1 MKLSIIIPCY
11 NAEKYLP
18 DLLTC
23 LDKQIQNSKHDVE
36 VFLIDDGSKV
46 PVKADYSWATVFR
59 KQNEGP
65 GIARNVGLEHMT
77 GDYFTFIDA
86 DDMVA
91 DNYIET
97 IFNKIEAEHFDYC
110 YLSWRTMPGHWQNVI
125 RLTSVEDK
133 FPPYNLCVWN
143 RVYKT
148 STFGKHRFNPKKLWS
163 EDADYIYR
171 LNEHGKKSFISDFMY
186 YYRPDTPES
195 WTKRMFSGD
204 LDYCRIVY
212 NVKTVTPELRDE
224 IIREYE
230 NNEILLLTN
239 NNPYEELSKYA
250 MILPYNT
257 GVPGT
262 ELRGDYYGA
271 FKQIPKPIRTQ
282 VVIWTA
288 FTQKIGGIET
298 WIYQFCKNMHKKY
311 DILVLY
317 DQIDVH
323 QLARLEKMVRCMR
336 LDMSKNIVCDTV
348 IVSRIT
354 DTIPRN
360 VKAKQSVQMVHACHM
375 VESWK
380 IPQDKDYIVA
390 VSHAAADSFHEDK
403 AQIIYNMVDK
413 PTDKNALLLVSATR
427 LSKTSAFEK
436 GHDRMLKLADKLT
449 AADIPFIW
457 LLFSDADFK
466 EKRDNMIVLSP
477 ILDIAPYLKMAD
489 YYVSLSDAEG
499 YGYSMVE
506 SLINGT
512 PLITTPITVLPE
524 LGFEDK
530 KHGYV
535 VPFDMEFDV
544 NTLLDIPTFTYK
556 RTNTQSIKQWQKI
569 LGDTKPKHDYKP
581 MVNGGRFVRVI
592 KPYFDLALQQ
602 NMVKGQELYFSE
614 ERAKV
619 VSEAGYIQIIGG

>member
-1 MKLSIIIPCY
+1 M
-11 NAEKYLP
+11 
-18 DLLTC
+18 
-23 LDKQIQNSKHDVE
+23 
-36 VFLIDDGSKV
+36 
-46 PVKADYSWATVFR
+46 
-59 KQNEGP
+59 
-65 GIARNVGLEHMT
+65 
-77 GDYFTFIDA
+77 
-86 DDMVA
+86 
-91 DNYIET
+91 
-97 IFNKIEAEHFDYC
+97 
-110 YLSWRTMPGHWQNVI
+110 
-125 RLTSVEDK
+125 
-133 FPPYNLCVWN
+133 
-143 RVYKT
+143 
-148 STFGKHRFNPKKLWS
+148 
-163 EDADYIYR
+163 
-171 LNEHGKKSFISDFMY
+171 
-186 YYRPDTPES
+186 
-195 WTKRMFSGD
+195 
-204 LDYCRIVY
+204 
-212 NVKTVTPELRDE
+212 
-224 IIREYE
+224 
-230 NNEILLLTN
+230 
-239 NNPYEELSKYA
+239 
-250 MILPYNT
+250 
-257 GVPGT
+257 
-262 ELRGDYYGA
+262 
-271 FKQIPKPIRTQ
+271 
-282 VVIWTA
+282 
-288 FTQKIGGIET
+288 
-298 WIYQFCKNMHKKY
+298 
-311 DILVLY
+311 LY

-390 VSHAAADSFHEDK
+390 VSHAAADSFNEDK

-449 AADIPFIW
+449 AANIPFIW

-477 ILDIAPYLKMAD
+477 TLDIAPYLKMAD

-506 SLINGT
+506 SLMNGT

-544 NTLLDIPTFTYK
+544 DDTEE
-556 RTNTQSIKQWQKI
+556 IKTVGEAI
-569 LGDTKPKHDYKP
+569 DYI
-581 MVNGGRFVRVI
+581 R
-592 KPYFDLALQQ
+592 
-602 NMVKGQELYFSE
+602 
-614 ERAKV
+614 
-619 VSEAGYIQIIGG
+619 EAVEQ